1 MIGAFIGDL
10 AAWTWQNERDKF
22 YPHLVSDKAEKSVYA
37 DVLQMTI
44 KTINDNPN
52 IARDEL
58 MRLHRSRFGI
68 GNARQN
74 AEFDV
79 IRSIAIGWLFDSD
92 LSHAVHTYCLCDDK
106 EGMYASHFLSS
117 LIHALRHGATK
128 ETAAQVDF
136 CGTFRSFTKEEHWK
150 KGNGMLGYL
159 VRAWMSFY
167 DAFDYGGTIHNAI
180 KQPGNTFLNCMLA
193 GALAD
198 AMYGCGYLKAINS
211 VEYR

>member
-22 YPHLVSDKAEKSVYA
+22 YPRLISDKAEKSVYA
-37 DVLQMTI
+37 DVLLQTAETI
-44 KTINDNPN
+44 MDNPD
-52 IARDEL
+52 ITRSEF
-58 MRLHRSRFGI
+58 MRLHQCYFGI
-68 GNARQN
+68 GNAKLN

-79 IRSIAIGWLFDSD
+79 IRSIAIGWLCDSE
-92 LSHAVHTYCLCDDK
+92 LSHAVHTYCLCDEK
-106 EGMYASHFLSS
+106 EEVYASHFLAR
-117 LIHALRHGATK
+117 LIYALRHGATK
-128 ETAAQVDF
+128 NEAAKVEF

-150 KGNGMLGYL
+150 NGDGILSYL

-167 DAFDYGGTIHNAI
+167 DAFDFGSTLHNAV
-180 KQPGNTFLNCMLA
+180 KQPGNITLNCILA